1 MHNSATRRGPLI
13 MQYHLLAVDYD
24 GTIATDGHVD
34 DITVEALQLVKK
46 SGRRLVLVTGRV
58 LPSLV
63 EAFPHL
69 KLFDLVVAE
78 NGALVYDP
86 ATEET
91 TLLATPPPVEFMNT
105 LSERGVPPL
114 EIGHVIVA
122 TWTPHET
129 VVFETIRD
137 LALELQVIFNKGAV
151 MVLPSSIN
159 KAVGLAAALEKL
171 GISVHNVVGV
181 GDAENDHAFLMTCSV
196 SAAVAN
202 ALDSVKHTA
211 DWVLSE
217 ARGAG
222 VAQVIEQLLANDLER
237 FHRRPNKGAL
247 LGHDLENREVRVPL
261 VGSRILVTGDP
272 AAGKS
277 RFAISVLERLME
289 EGYQTCIIDPEGDYQ
304 GLKSAIVLGT
314 REQTPAVEEVLE
326 VLSKPKE
333 SCVVTLFATEKD
345 EQPESFNQL
354 LRGLLEF
361 RRKTGRPHWILID
374 EAHYPLPDAWHHGE
388 DINIEQLGGVM
399 FITAFT
405 DRLHSDIL
413 KTASA
418 VLALSEDPARLFHA
432 YCDLV
437 KEQPCELLSPSDGQT
452 HQAAMWWRGEGAP
465 FWLKRIEPKGQHL
478 RHQSTY
484 LEGEMDDEYKFYFR
498 GPKNELNLGAQ
509 NLRMFLEMGKG
520 VDDETWL
527 FHLKRGDYAN
537 WFRDVIRD
545 EELAA
550 VAQRLEKNG
559 EAPEKSR
566 QELAE
571 FIALKYGG

>member
-1 MHNSATRRGPLI
+1 
-13 MQYHLLAVDYD
+13 MQYHVLAVDYD

-34 DITVEALQLVKK
+34 DATVEALRSVKK

-58 LPSLV
+58 MPSLL
-63 EAFPHL
+63 EAFSHL

-86 ATEET
+86 TTEET
-91 TLLATPPPVEFMNT
+91 TLLASPPPVEFMNT

-159 KAVGLAAALEKL
+159 KAAGLSAALERL
-171 GISVHNVVGV
+171 GLSAHNAVGV
-181 GDAENDHAFLMTCSV
+181 GDAENDQAFLSSCSI

-202 ALDSVKHTA
+202 ALDTVKDQA
-211 DWVLSE
+211 DWVLSK

-222 VAQVIEQLLANDLER
+222 VTEVIEELLENDLER
-237 FHRRPNKGAL
+237 FHTRPDEGAL
-247 LGHDLENREVRVPL
+247 LGDDLEDHEVRVPL

-277 RFAISVLERLME
+277 RFAISVLEQLME
-289 EGYQTCIIDPEGDYQ
+289 EGYQACVVDPEGDYQ
-304 GLKSAIVLGT
+304 GLKTAIVLGT
-314 REQTPAVEEVLE
+314 RDQTPAVEEVIE

-333 SCVVTLFATEKD
+333 SCVVSLFGTKKD
-345 EQPESFNQL
+345 EQPEVFNQL

-374 EAHYPLPDAWHHGE
+374 EAHYPLPGSWHHGE

-399 FITAFT
+399 YITAFL
-405 DRLHSDIL
+405 DKLHPDVL
-413 KTASA
+413 QTATG
-418 VLALSEDPARLFHA
+418 VLALSENPARLFRA
-432 YCDLV
+432 FCDAV
-437 KEQPCELLSPSDGQT
+437 GEAPTEVPPPSDGQT
-452 HQAAMWWRGEGAP
+452 HQAALWRRGNTVP
-465 FWLKRIEPKGQHL
+465 FWIKRREPKGDHL
-478 RHQSTY
+478 RHQQTY
-484 LEGEMDDEYKFYFR
+484 LEGEMDEDMRFYFR

-527 FHLKRGDYAN
+527 YHLKRGDYAK
-537 WFRDVIRD
+537 WFRDVIHD
-545 EELAA
+545 DELAA
-550 VAQRLEKNG
+550 MITRLQNNG
-559 EAPEKSR
+559 AEPDESR
-566 QELAE
+566 QELTN
-571 FIALKYGG
+571 FIAQKYGE

>member
-1 MHNSATRRGPLI
+1 

-34 DITVEALQLVKK
+34 DSTVEALRSVKK

-58 LPSLV
+58 MASLM

-69 KLFDLVVAE
+69 ELFDLVVAE

-91 TLLATPPPVEFMNT
+91 TLLASPPPIEFMDT

-159 KAVGLAAALEKL
+159 KAVGLTAALEKL
-171 GISVHNVVGV
+171 GLSAHNIVGV
-181 GDAENDHAFLMTCSV
+181 GDAENDQAFLATCDV

-202 ALDSVKHTA
+202 ALDSVKERA
-211 DWVLSE
+211 EWVLAE
-217 ARGAG
+217 ARGEG
-222 VAQVIEQLLANDLER
+222 VAQLIEELLNNDLAR
-237 FHRRPNKGAL
+237 FHTRPNKGAR
-247 LGHDLENREVRVPL
+247 LGDDLEDNEVRMPI

-277 RFAISVLERLME
+277 RFAMSVLEQLME

-304 GLKSAIVLGT
+304 GLEAAIVLGT
-314 REQTPAVEEVLE
+314 REQAPAIEEVIE

-333 SCVVTLFATEKD
+333 SCVVSLFGCKKD
-345 EQPESFNQL
+345 EQAGCFNAL

-374 EAHYPLPDAWHHGE
+374 EAHYPLPDSWHHGD
-388 DINIEQLGGVM
+388 DIYLEQLGGVM
-399 FITAFT
+399 FITAFLEK
-405 DRLHSDIL
+405 LHPDVL
-413 KTASA
+413 RTATA
-418 VLALSEDPARLFHA
+418 VLALSEDPARLFRV
-432 YCDLV
+432 YGDLV
-437 KEQPCELLSPSDGQT
+437 GESPSEVPLPSDGQT
-452 HQAAMWWRGEGAP
+452 HQAALWRRGDSIP
-465 FWLKRIEPKGQHL
+465 VWIKRRDPKGDHL
-478 RHQSTY
+478 RHQQTY
-484 LEGEMDDEYKFYFR
+484 LEGEMDEDTRFYFR

-527 FHLKRGDYAN
+527 YHLKRGDYAN
-537 WFRDVIRD
+537 WFRDVVHD
-545 EELAA
+545 EEMAALAA
-550 VAQRLEKNG
+550 RLQKNG
-559 EAPEKSR
+559 AEPEESR
-566 QELAE
+566 HQLAE
-571 FIALKYGG
+571 FIAQKYGE